1 MDRYLS
7 SRAILQPND
16 IAIEDGSHL
25 LSYREL
31 DREVGKL
38 ASVLN
43 EFHLSHEQPICVLE
57 GIGSKMIIAQLAVLR
72 ARLTCVPIAPSMPEL
87 RLLDMLQ
94 DTGAEY
100 ILTDQRTPDSKHITT
115 IPISGHEVEHSE
127 VCSSSGDRGE
137 FRSHIL
143 YTSGSS
149 GKPKAVQIAESS
161 LLHLAVNSEITP
173 LHPKDRMAV
182 INNPG
187 FDISLFEIFAPLAA
201 GATLVII
208 PREVVTDPFAFRE
221 FAAEKHLSVL
231 FLTAALF
238 SIIAQACPTAFANV
252 RHVLTA
258 GEVANKAAMR
268 VVLESSAPPEHLWN
282 TYGPTE
288 ATTFSTMHLVTLGE
302 LKHENIAIG
311 RAMGNTELR
320 LVDEDSN
327 IITEPGQMG
336 EILLGG
342 PGLTMGYIGRPK
354 ENQDRFITLDGI
366 RYYRTGDMAKWR
378 QDDPGVLDFVG
389 RVDLQVKHG
398 GFRIELEEIE
408 QLLLSSTR
416 LYGAAVVQIPPT
428 DLDHEPLLV
437 AFVIPCIANSIR
449 PRDITTFS
457 QERLPEYMVP
467 QDIVFCSKFPLT
479 EHGKV
484 DRNVLVQRYIRK
496 REEKTQSRK
505 KEGGDDLLS
514 VVKEIWSTLL
524 NKPTINEHDDFF
536 VLGGTSLQS
545 AALIA
550 RLRQQLG
557 KAISMRSLHEN
568 SRLRDLVNHLQEFT
582 EGGNAPDEAE
592 TWTYDAHIADSLE
605 PLSEWQDSSEGR
617 VFVTGVTGFM
627 GAHFLSRFLQN
638 PNVKEIVCLAR
649 SKGDLSPTDRVH
661 RALRRYDLWDDST
674 GHLKKLMVLE
684 GDISLDHLGLTN
696 ENFTWLTNWASTI
709 FHLAAKV
716 NFCEPYESHFDAN
729 ILGTKNVLEA
739 ALSGRRKSFHYMSS
753 IDIWGPTGLVFGT
766 RKVLEDEPLEPH
778 IRGLPFDIGY
788 AQSKWVAEQ
797 MVRRARTRGLPTAI
811 YRPGFVVGDSRDGS
825 GNPDDFFARLMVGS
839 IRLGAFPILPNQRM
853 EYVTVDYVCDATLHI
868 ASQNKNLGKSYSLVA
883 PDPAD
888 SVNLEKT
895 VEVIREAGY
904 PVEHI
909 PYWDW
914 VQRLQSTA
922 DKENPLLPVMPL
934 LQEPVLGGRS
944 RFETSRNTPHYD
956 SSNAVAALKDAPEIA
971 YILFNSGILNKFLSF
986 WDRKGF
992 YETRQVR
999 N

>member
-1 MDRYLS
+1 MDGYLS
-7 SRAILQPND
+7 SHAIIQPDD
-16 IAIEDGSHL
+16 IAIENGPHV

-43 EFHLSHEQPICVLE
+43 ELHLSIEQPICVLE
-57 GIGSKMIIAQLAVLR
+57 DIGPSMVIAQLAALR
-72 ARLTCVPIAPSMPEL
+72 ARLTCVPITPSTPEL

-94 DTGAEY
+94 DIDARY
-100 ILTDQRTPDSKHITT
+100 ILTDQNAPDNEDITI
-115 IPISGHEVEHSE
+115 IPISGHSSE
-127 VCSSSGDRGE
+127 ETVACPPSRDRGGE

-149 GKPKAVQIAESS
+149 GKPKAVQIAERS
-161 LLHLAVNSEITP
+161 LLHLAENSPVTP

-182 INNPG
+182 VNNPG

-201 GATLVII
+201 GATLVIV
-208 PREVVTDPFAFRE
+208 PRE
-221 FAAEKHLSVL
+221 
-231 FLTAALF
+231 
-238 SIIAQACPTAFANV
+238 ACPTAFVNA

-268 VVLESSAPPEHLWN
+268 AVLESSAPPEHLWN

-302 LKHENIAIG
+302 LEHENIAIG
-311 RAMGNTELR
+311 KSIGNTELC
-320 LVDEDSN
+320 LVDEHSN

-342 PGLTMGYIGRPK
+342 PGLTIGYIGRPE
-354 ENQDRFITLDGI
+354 ENQDGFVTLDGI

-378 QDDPGVLDFVG
+378 QDDSGVLDFVG

-408 QLLLSSTR
+408 QVLLSSTH
-416 LYGAAVVQIPPT
+416 LSGAAVVQVPPT
-428 DLDHEPLLV
+428 DLGHEPLLV
-437 AFVIPCIANSIR
+437 VFVIPCIANSIR

-457 QERLPEYMVP
+457 QERLPAYMVP
-467 QDIVFCSKFPLT
+467 QDIFFCSNFTLT

-484 DRNVLVQRYIRK
+484 DRNALVQRYIK
-496 REEKTQSRK
+496 EREEKAQIREQ
-505 KEGGDDLLS
+505 EGGNNLHS
-514 VVKEIWSTLL
+514 VVEGIWSALL
-524 NKPTINEHDDFF
+524 NKPTINEDDDFF
-536 VLGGTSLQS
+536 ILGGTSIQ
-545 AALIA
+545 AATLIA

-557 KAISMRSLHEN
+557 KTVSMRSLHEN
-568 SRLRDLVNHLQEFT
+568 SRLRDLVNHLEEFT
-582 EGGNAPDEAE
+582 EGGNAAPNEAE
-592 TWTYDAHIADSLE
+592 TWAHDAHIADSLE
-605 PLSEWQDSSEGR
+605 ALPEWQDTNEGR
-617 VFVTGVTGFM
+617 VFVTGATGFV
-627 GAHFLSRFLQN
+627 GAHFLSRFLQL
-638 PNVKEIVCLAR
+638 PAIKEIVCLAR
-649 SKGDLSPTDRVH
+649 SKDNVSPIDRVH
-661 RALRRYDLWDDST
+661 QALRRYDLWDDSARP
-674 GHLKKLMVLE
+674 LKKLLVLE
-684 GDISLDHLGLTN
+684 GDVGLDHLGLTK
-696 ENFTWLTNWASTI
+696 ENFIWLTNWASTV
-709 FHLAAKV
+709 FHFAAKV

-753 IDIWGPTGLVFGT
+753 IDTWGPTGLVLGT
-766 RKVLEDEPLEPH
+766 RKVLEDDPLEPH
-778 IRGLPFDIGY
+778 VRGLPFDIGY

-797 MVRRARTRGLPTAI
+797 IVRRARTRGLPTAI
-811 YRPGFVVGDSRDGS
+811 YRPGFVIGDSRDGS
-825 GNPDDFFARLMVGS
+825 SNPDDFFARLMVGS

-853 EYVTVDYVCDATLHI
+853 EYVTIDYACDVTLHI

-904 PVEHI
+904 LVEHI
-909 PYWDW
+909 PYWEW
-914 VQRLQSTA
+914 VQRLQSGA

-934 LQEPVLGGRS
+934 LQEPVLCGLS

-956 SSNAVAALKDAPEIA
+956 SSNTVTALKDVPEIS
-971 YILFNSGILNKFLSF
+971 YIPFTSGMLNKFLNF